1 MSAENN
7 IFVKIVSKN
16 VSEKEVHNVY
26 GNILVYFKKGNK
38 AAKLK
43 YGDFI
48 WIKKP
53 LQIVTN
59 SGNPGSFNNQQY
71 QAFQQIYHQ
80 VYLTENDYKVLGIG
94 INTTSNSN
102 GVFSVNYTTLTQ
114 AKDNLKNLILT
125 RKGERLMQPE
135 FGCDV
140 WKVLFEQLDGMLI
153 ETSIE
158 SSILDAVSIW
168 LPYLNIDTIVFD
180 YDEND
185 IDNNRIALDI
195 KFSLVSNKNLSESV
209 QITVNN

>member
-1 MSAENN
+1 MAIELGK
-7 IFVKIVSKN
+7 VN
-16 VSEKEVHNVY
+16 VVDLS
-26 GNILVYFKKGNK
+26 
-38 AAKLK
+38 
-43 YGDFI
+43 
-48 WIKKP
+48 
-53 LQIVTN
+53 
-59 SGNPGSFNNQQY
+59 
-71 QAFQQIYHQ
+71 
-80 VYLTENDYKVLGIG
+80 ENDYKVLGIG
-94 INTTSNSN
+94 INKGSNSN
-102 GVFSVNYTTLTQ
+102 GIFAVNYTTLTQ

-140 WKVLFEQLDGMLI
+140 WKVLFEQMDGNTI
-153 ETSIE
+153 ESSIE